1 MALIDAVPKWA
12 PSSFPPVDMRSPIR
26 PFFALVASGLAASC
40 AKPKPAPTPA
50 PTATSTAPANPAGR
64 GGGAGG
70 GVGGAAQPPAGG
82 GAGGGGP
89 AAAQDPQPRAYAA
102 VITPRATTKNGVFK
116 VHSIG
121 SRLYFEIPRAELGK
135 DYVVVT
141 TLAGTPDE
149 IGIRGT
155 QGGNNLVRFERRD
168 NRIFVREADYR
179 DVIADTARSQQL
191 AAELIGVTKILAAFN
206 IEAYGPDSSAVIE
219 VTRMFTGGVPEY
231 TALGRRA
238 QVDATR
244 SYIERFAAYSRNVN
258 VTAVQSFTPQGGA
271 PGGGGAGGA
280 AAAAATAPTTEKYTF
295 SIAKLPDVPMQ
306 PRLYDERVGY
316 FPTTQRDFSGATQRV
331 ETKRYISRWRLECS
345 DRKVGNLCVPKKPI
359 TYYLDPATPAWL
371 KPWIRKGIEDWQPAF
386 EAAGFSKGIVAM
398 DAPANDPDFSG
409 EDATVSMVRW
419 LPSATENA
427 VGPSLKDPR
436 TGEIIDAD
444 VQTYLN
450 VMNLTRSWYF
460 TQVGPLD
467 KRAQKLPFPDSLTGR
482 LLEYVTAHE
491 VGHTLGFPHNFKAS
505 SMYPTDSVRSRTFVK
520 KMSHTPT
527 LMDYSRYNYVAQPE
541 DNIDL
546 EDLIPK
552 VGPYD
557 KYAVMWG
564 YSPIPSA
571 RSPEAEKATLDKWSK
586 MQDTIPWYRFASDA
600 GAGGADPGEQ
610 SEAVGDA
617 DAVKATTLGVKNLKR
632 VMGFIESATAW
643 KEGDTFDDLEEIYGR
658 TVNQWATEMGHVA
671 RIIGSEYKQ
680 EKMVGQK
687 GVVYRP
693 VEPSRQKDAL
703 KFLQE
708 NAWTTP
714 TWLLDESILRK
725 LEPNGSLARV
735 GGAQARSLTAVL
747 NNDRLLRMIEMEA
760 LANSKSEVYPVSDLL
775 ADVRKGLWK
784 EIDTGAQID
793 AFRRRLQRSYLET
806 IAAKINPPAAPA
818 GAAQQQG
825 AGRGGAAPANPAE
838 FRAILKSEM
847 RTLDAELAAA
857 VGKTSDKMSKAHL
870 EDARDIIKKML
881 DPKD

>member
-1 MALIDAVPKWA
+1 
-12 PSSFPPVDMRSPIR
+12 MRRIVLS
-26 PFFALVASGLAASC
+26 LAATAVAAGAC
-40 AKPKPAPTPA
+40 TKPKPAPTPA
-50 PTATSTAPANPAGR
+50 PAPAATTAPTPAPGPGR

-70 GVGGAAQPPAGG
+70 GAAQPPFGG
-82 GAGGGGP
+82 GQGGQGG
-89 AAAQDPQPRAYAA
+89 ANANQDPQPRPYAQ
-102 VITPRATTKNGVFK
+102 VITPRAVTKSGVFK

-121 SRLYFEIPRAELGK
+121 SRLYFEIPKSELGK

-168 NRIFVREADYR
+168 NRIFLREADYR
-179 DVIADTARSQQL
+179 DIIADTARSQQL

-206 IEAYGPDSSAVIE
+206 IEAYSPDSAAVIE
-219 VTRMFTGGVPEY
+219 VTRLFTGGVPEY

-271 PGGGGAGGA
+271 PGGGGGFPGA
-280 AAAAATAPTTEKYTF
+280 AAASTAPTTEKYTF

-316 FPTTQRDFSGATQRV
+316 FPTTQRDFSGNTQRV
-331 ETKRYISRWRLECS
+331 ETRRFISRWRLECS
-345 DRKVGNLCVPKKPI
+345 DKKVGNLCVPKKPI

-371 KPWIRKGIEDWQPAF
+371 KPWIRRGIEDWQPAF
-386 EAAGFSKGIVAM
+386 EQAGFYKGIVAA
-398 DAPANDPDFSG
+398 DPPANDPDFSG

-505 SMYPTDSVRSRTFVK
+505 SMYPTDSVRSRTWVK
-520 KMSHTPT
+520 KMGHTPT
-527 LMDYSRYNYVAQPE
+527 LMDYARYNYVAQPE

-546 EDLIPK
+546 DDLIPK

-564 YSPIPSA
+564 YSPIPNA
-571 RSPEAEKATLDKWSK
+571 KTPEAEKATLDKWAK
-586 MQDTIPWYRFASDA
+586 LQDTIPWYRFASDA

-632 VMGFIESATAW
+632 VMGFLESATAW
-643 KEGDTFDDLEEIYGR
+643 KEGDTYDDLEELYGR
-658 TVNQWATEMGHVA
+658 LVGQWATEMGHVA
-671 RIIGSEYKQ
+671 RIIGAEYKQ
-680 EKMVGQK
+680 EKLVGQK
-687 GVVYRP
+687 GPVYRP
-693 VEPSRQKDAL
+693 VEPSRQKAAL
-703 KFLQE
+703 QFLQD

-714 TWLLDESILRK
+714 TWLLDENILRK
-725 LEPNGSLARV
+725 LEPNGSLARI
-735 GGAQARSLTAVL
+735 GSAQARPLAAVVS
-747 NNDRLLRMIEMEA
+747 NDRLQRMVELEA
-760 LANSKSEVYPVSDLL
+760 LASNKSEVYPVADML
-775 ADVRKGLWK
+775 ADLRKGLWK
-784 EIDTGAQID
+784 EIETGAPID
-793 AFRRRLQRSYLET
+793 AFRRRLQRTYLET
-806 IAAKINPPAAPA
+806 MANKINPPAAPA
-818 GAAQQQG
+818 GANPAQG
-825 AGRGGAAPANPAE
+825 GGRGGAAPASAVE
-838 FRAILKSEM
+838 VRAILKSEM
-847 RTLDAELAAA
+847 RALDADLASAI
-857 VGKTSDKMSKAHL
+857 GKTSDRMSKAHL
-870 EDARDIIKKML
+870 EDARDVIKKML

>member
-1 MALIDAVPKWA
+1 
-12 PSSFPPVDMRSPIR
+12 MRRIVLSL
-26 PFFALVASGLAASC
+26 AATGLAAGAC
-40 AKPKPAPTPA
+40 AKPKPAPAPAPAAAATTSPTPA
-50 PTATSTAPANPAGR
+50 PGR
-64 GGGAGG
+64 
-70 GVGGAAQPPAGG
+70 G
-82 GAGGGGP
+82 GAGGGGAQP
-89 AAAQDPQPRAYAA
+89 PVGGGQGGQGDANANQDPQPRPYAQ
-102 VITPRATTKNGVFK
+102 VITPRAVTKSGVFK

-121 SRLYFEIPRAELGK
+121 SRLYFEIPKSELGK

-206 IEAYGPDSSAVIE
+206 IEAYSPDSAAVIE
-219 VTRMFTGGVPEY
+219 VTRLFTGGVPEY

-238 QVDATR
+238 QVDAAR

-258 VTAVQSFTPQGGA
+258 VTAVQSFTPQAGA
-271 PGGGGAGGA
+271 PGGGGGFPGA
-280 AAAAATAPTTEKYTF
+280 AAASTAPTTEKYTF

-316 FPTTQRDFSGATQRV
+316 FPTTQRDFSGNTQRV
-331 ETKRYISRWRLECS
+331 ETKRFISRWRLECS

-386 EAAGFSKGIVAM
+386 EAAGFSKGIVAAE
-398 DAPANDPDFSG
+398 APANDPDFSG

-505 SMYPTDSVRSRTFVK
+505 SMYPTDSVRSRTWVR
-520 KMSHTPT
+520 KMGHTPT
-527 LMDYSRYNYVAQPE
+527 LMDYARYNYVAQPE

-546 EDLIPK
+546 DDLIPK

-564 YSPIPSA
+564 YSPIPNA
-571 RSPEAEKATLDKWSK
+571 KSPEAEKPTLDKWAK

-632 VMGFIESATAW
+632 VMGFLESATAW
-643 KEGDTFDDLEEIYGR
+643 KEGDTYDDLEELYGR
-658 TVNQWATEMGHVA
+658 LVGQWATEMGHVA
-671 RIIGSEYKQ
+671 RIIGAEYKQ
-680 EKMVGQK
+680 EKLVGQK
-687 GVVYRP
+687 GPVYRP
-693 VEPSRQKDAL
+693 VEPARQKAAL
-703 KFLQE
+703 QFLQE

-725 LEPNGSLARV
+725 LEPNGSLARI
-735 GGAQARSLTAVL
+735 GGAQARPLAAVVS
-747 NNDRLLRMIEMEA
+747 NDRLQRMVELEA
-760 LANSKSEVYPVSDLL
+760 LAQNKSEVYPVADML
-775 ADVRKGLWK
+775 ADLRKGLWK
-784 EIDTGAQID
+784 EAETGAPID
-793 AFRRRLQRSYLET
+793 AFHRRLQRTYLET
-806 IAAKINPPAAPA
+806 MASKINPPAAPA
-818 GAAQQQG
+818 GANPAQG
-825 AGRGGAAPANPAE
+825 AGRGGAAPATAVE
-838 FRAILKSEM
+838 VRAILKSEM
-847 RTLDAELAAA
+847 RALDAELATAI
-857 VGKTSDKMSKAHL
+857 GKTSDRMSKAHL
-870 EDARDIIKKML
+870 EDARDLIRKML

>member
-1 MALIDAVPKWA
+1 
-12 PSSFPPVDMRSPIR
+12 MRRIVLSL
-26 PFFALVASGLAASC
+26 AATGLAAGAC
-40 AKPKPAPTPA
+40 AKPKPAPAPAPAAAATTSPTPA
-50 PTATSTAPANPAGR
+50 PGR
-64 GGGAGG
+64 
-70 GVGGAAQPPAGG
+70 G
-82 GAGGGGP
+82 GAGGGGAQP
-89 AAAQDPQPRAYAA
+89 PVGGGQGGQGGANANQDPQPRPYAQ
-102 VITPRATTKNGVFK
+102 VITPRAVTKSGVFK

-121 SRLYFEIPRAELGK
+121 SRLYFEIPKSELGK

-206 IEAYGPDSSAVIE
+206 IEAYSPDSAAVIE
-219 VTRMFTGGVPEY
+219 VTRLFTGGVPEY

-238 QVDATR
+238 QVDAAR

-258 VTAVQSFTPQGGA
+258 VTAVQSFTPQAGA
-271 PGGGGAGGA
+271 PGGGGGGFPGA
-280 AAAAATAPTTEKYTF
+280 AAASTAPTTEKYTF

-316 FPTTQRDFSGATQRV
+316 FPTTQRDFSGNTQRV
-331 ETKRYISRWRLECS
+331 ETKRFISRWRLECS

-386 EAAGFSKGIVAM
+386 EAAGFSKGIVAAE
-398 DAPANDPDFSG
+398 APANDPDFSG

-505 SMYPTDSVRSRTFVK
+505 SMYPTDSVRSRTWVR
-520 KMSHTPT
+520 KMGHTPT
-527 LMDYSRYNYVAQPE
+527 LMDYARYNYVAQPE

-546 EDLIPK
+546 DDLIPK

-564 YSPIPSA
+564 YSPIPNA
-571 RSPEAEKATLDKWSK
+571 KSPEAEKPTLDKWAK

-632 VMGFIESATAW
+632 VMGFLESATAW
-643 KEGDTFDDLEEIYGR
+643 KEGDTYDDLEELYGR
-658 TVNQWATEMGHVA
+658 LVGQWATEMGHVA
-671 RIIGSEYKQ
+671 RIIGAEYKQ
-680 EKMVGQK
+680 EKLVGQK
-687 GVVYRP
+687 GPVYRP
-693 VEPSRQKDAL
+693 VEPARQKAAL
-703 KFLQE
+703 QFLQE

-725 LEPNGSLARV
+725 LEPNGSLARI
-735 GGAQARSLTAVL
+735 GGAQARPLAAVVS
-747 NNDRLLRMIEMEA
+747 NDRLQRMVELEA
-760 LANSKSEVYPVSDLL
+760 LAQNKSEVYPVADML
-775 ADVRKGLWK
+775 ADLRKGLWK
-784 EIDTGAQID
+784 EAETGAPID
-793 AFRRRLQRSYLET
+793 AFRRRLQRTYLET
-806 IAAKINPPAAPA
+806 MASKINPPAAPA
-818 GAAQQQG
+818 GANPAQG
-825 AGRGGAAPANPAE
+825 AGRGGAAPATAVE
-838 FRAILKSEM
+838 VRAILKSEM
-847 RTLDAELAAA
+847 RALDAELATAI
-857 VGKTSDKMSKAHL
+857 GKTSDRMSKAHL
-870 EDARDIIKKML
+870 EDARDLIRKML